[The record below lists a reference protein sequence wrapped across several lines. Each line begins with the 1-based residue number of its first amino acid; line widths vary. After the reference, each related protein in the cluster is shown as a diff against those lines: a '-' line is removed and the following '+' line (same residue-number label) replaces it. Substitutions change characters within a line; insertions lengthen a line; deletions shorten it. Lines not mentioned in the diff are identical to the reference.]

1 MDQLQKIVAEVKEMR
16 RLQQEYWET
25 KNFTLIAKIKK
36 QEKYVDRLIF
46 ELNSN
51 G

>member
-1 MDQLQKIVAEVKEMR
+1 MEALQKIVEEVKEMR

-25 KNFTLIAKIKK
+25 KNFTLITKIKR

-46 ELNSN
+46 ELNNN